1 MKIYFKNWL
10 IKLYKSSWFIT
21 LFATTLGVLLAFYLN
36 DLSSRSKIEDRKQVS
51 IQNIT
56 NELLNNKTELTD
68 SENNERLIE
77 FLTKVRDINDEI
89 PNELITTIGFMNTLS
104 KNYSDFMVIQDSI
117 KIDETNYKYDI
128 AYRFNLILDDLQN
141 IAWEAFKMSD
151 ITNELDY
158 SCLQVLV
165 KIYSL
170 QEIYINEQQKILD
183 YFVNAEHT
191 KLLSA
196 LQITKQLEY
205 QLLNTTREGLEEITN
220 CN

>member
-36 DLSSRSKIEDRKQVS
+36 DLSTRSKIEDRKQVS

-56 NELLNNKTELTD
+56 NELMNNKTELTD

-117 KIDETNYKYDI
+117 KIDETNYEYDI

-158 SCLQVLV
+158 SCLQILV

-191 KLLSA
+191 KLLGA
-196 LQITKQLEY
+196 LQITKQLEH
-205 QLLNTTREGLEEITN
+205 QLLNATREGLEEITN